1 MSMPTEGKPN
11 LQDAQIVC
19 DIFHRAAELNRNSAM
34 RSGSVVDLPDEGKLL
49 VTGDMHDH
57 RVNFIKAFRFAQLRQ
72 NDDHHLL
79 LQELIHGEK
88 LVNGLDLSYRTS
100 AEAAALQIRYPGRV
114 HLLLSNHELAQVNG
128 EDISKHGV
136 SSVEAFQAGLEYVF
150 GGGGEQ
156 VEQAFAE
163 WVLSLPLGVRCP
175 NGIMCTHS
183 LPNARRKDVFDP
195 MVMFRELTELDL
207 AGPQGSAHL
216 LVWGRSIPQNWA
228 DDLATLWNSDLFVLG
243 HQQAEMG
250 YELHGETMLILAS
263 DHDHGVM
270 LPINLARNY
279 SRAEMVDALI
289 PFAAVSNGVNHR

>member
-1 MSMPTEGKPN
+1 
-11 LQDAQIVC
+11 
-19 DIFHRAAELNRNSAM
+19 
-34 RSGSVVDLPDEGKLL
+34 
-49 VTGDMHDH
+49 
-57 RVNFIKAFRFAQLRQ
+57 
-72 NDDHHLL
+72 
-79 LQELIHGEK
+79 
-88 LVNGLDLSYRTS
+88 
-100 AEAAALQIRYPGRV
+100 
-114 HLLLSNHELAQVNG
+114 
-128 EDISKHGV
+128 V